1 LKEEIKQLGL
11 YRLGRAKESL
21 AETELLLAK
30 GHVLTAVNRLYYA
43 CFYAASAILLLKG
56 YSSPKHSGIR
66 SLFHQILVKPGLVSL
81 SAGKLYNRLFD
92 ARQKADYADLV
103 KFEAED
109 VARWLREAGSLVQE
123 IEALVNKEIIS

>member
-1 LKEEIKQLGL
+1 MKEEIKQLGI
-11 YRLGRAKESL
+11 YRLSRAKESL
-21 AETELLLAK
+21 SETELLLAE

-56 YSSPKHSGIR
+56 YSSPKHTGVR
-66 SLFHQILVKPGLVSL
+66 SLFHQKLVKPGLISL

-109 VARWLREAGSLVQE
+109 VAVWLQEARSLVQE
-123 IEALVNKEIIS
+123 IEVLVNREVNS